1 MSSHG
6 NHAVSSR
13 RTPVLLLGLAFA
25 LALMTACGKKG
36 PLYLPDEAAAPD
48 KGGAQVIGTTPPAKK

>member
-13 RTPVLLLGLAFA
+13 RTPALLLGLAFA
-25 LALMTACGKKG
+25 LAFMTACGKKG

>member
-6 NHAVSSR
+6 KHAFSR
-13 RTPVLLLGLAFA
+13 RWPAILTGMILAIVLV
-25 LALMTACGKKG
+25 TACGKKG

-48 KGGAQVIGTTPPAKK
+48 KGGAQATDATPPAKK